1 MSDLNRYL
9 TYKALH
15 ARYENHELFADYLHD
30 HQANI
35 SNVCFKVTD
44 ELKEQLERVTN
55 NLSCSRREFLT
66 QALIHALDQADLL
79 YEHATHDLV
88 DTGVVIK

>member
-15 ARYENHELFADYLHD
+15 ARYQNHDLLADALHERLPL
-30 HQANI
+30 
-35 SNVCFKVTD
+35 SNVCFKVD
-44 ELKEQLERVTN
+44 EELKN
-55 NLSCSRREFLT
+55 NLDRVCSNLECSRREFLT
-66 QALIHALDQADLL
+66 QALIHALEVADELF
-79 YEHATHDLV
+79 EHATHDLI

>member
-15 ARYENHELFADYLHD
+15 ARYQSHDLLADEVHERLPL
-30 HQANI
+30 

-44 ELKEQLERVTN
+44 EFKS
-55 NLSCSRREFLT
+55 NLDRICSNLGCSRREFLT
-66 QALIHALDQADLL
+66 QATVHAMELADELH
-79 YEHATHDLV
+79 EAATGDLV
-88 DTGVVIK
+88 DTGVETK

>member
-15 ARYENHELFADYLHD
+15 ARYQSHDLLADGVYDRMEL
-30 HQANI
+30 

-44 ELKEQLERVTN
+44 EFKQNLERVCG
-55 NLSCSRREFLT
+55 NLGCSRREFLT
-66 QALIHALDQADLL
+66 RAVAHAMEEADHLYDQ
-79 YEHATHDLV
+79 ATHDLI
-88 DTGVVIK
+88 DTGVPAP

>member
-15 ARYENHELFADYLHD
+15 ARYQNHDLLSDAVHD
-30 HQANI
+30 RLQL

-44 ELKEQLERVTN
+44 EFKENLDRVCS
-55 NLSCSRREFLT
+55 NLGCSRREFLT
-66 QALIHALDQADLL
+66 KAVAHAMEAADEL
-79 YEHATHDLV
+79 YETATDDLI
-88 DTGVVIK
+88 DTGAKLP